1 MKNQIKNIKELKG
14 KTITDIKSDCGELWL
29 KFSDNTFIVLV
40 VNDSTE
46 GFGYTKNEVNIYQYD
61 KDNTDHILVD
71 LDIISEKEYKVACKQ
86 EERYYQKS
94 QEERDAIEKER
105 IRNIELEQLEK
116 LKLKYRD
123 DWDIITKLSI

>member
-116 LKLKYRD
+116 LKLKYGD
-123 DWDIITKLSI
+123 D